1 MIYLDNA
8 ATTFPLPECVCDEMD
23 RLNRSLS
30 VNAGRGSYKYA
41 TEASRII
48 EQTREKL
55 GMLLGVAD
63 GRVIFSSSATIALNQ
78 IFGGRQW
85 NRGDVVYVSP
95 YEHNSVLRPLYSF
108 AKRYCFEIYELP
120 LTSGM
125 GINLELMKDMF
136 SMNKPD
142 LVCLT
147 HVSNVTGY
155 VLPIREI
162 AAEAKSC
169 GAEVLI
175 DASQSAGLLSVDMS
189 DIDYLV
195 FAGHKTLYGP
205 FGAAGMILGRNTKL
219 LPYLSGGTGSDSLS
233 FDMPESMPLMY
244 EPGSMNISAIGGLG
258 AALDCI
264 SDFGIT
270 NIYTHEKK
278 LTERLIKGLAQIE
291 GVTLYL
297 PSDLNEHVGIV
308 SFNIEGYT
316 ADECGKILDLD
327 FDIAVRTGY
336 HCAALIHKHLKDKDY
351 RGTVRASVGL
361 FTREEDLDALISAV
375 KSIAE
380 E

>member
-23 RLNRSLS
+23 RINRKLS
-30 VNAGRGSYKYA
+30 VNAGRGSYKCA

-48 EQTREKL
+48 EQTRDKIRTLFKAAENK
-55 GMLLGVAD
+55 VF
-63 GRVIFSSSATIALNQ
+63 FSPSATIALNQ
-78 IFGGRQW
+78 VLGGRQW

-108 AKRYCFEIYELP
+108 AKRYGFEIYELP

-136 SMNKPD
+136 SFTKPD

-155 VLPIREI
+155 VLPIKEI
-162 AAEAKSC
+162 SAIAKSF

-189 DIDYLV
+189 DVDYLV

-205 FGAAGMILGRNTKL
+205 FGAAGIILGRDTKL
-219 LPYLSGGTGSDSLS
+219 LPYLSGGTGSDSLRL
-233 FDMPESMPLMY
+233 DMPLTIPNMY

-258 AALDCI
+258 AALDFI
-264 SDFGIT
+264 GDYGTT
-270 NIYTHEKK
+270 NIFNHEKK
-278 LTERLIKGLAQIE
+278 LTERLIRGLSQIE

-297 PSDLNEHVGIV
+297 PKNLNEHVGIV
-308 SFNIEGYT
+308 SFNVEGYT
-316 ADECGKILDLD
+316 AEECGQILDLD
-327 FDIAVRTGY
+327 FDIAIRTGY
-336 HCAALIHKHLKDKDY
+336 HCAALIHKHLMDMDY

-361 FTREEDLDALISAV
+361 FTGEEDVDALISAV

>member
-8 ATTFPLPECVCDEMD
+8 ATTFPLPECVCDEME
-23 RLNRSLS
+23 RLNRNLS
-30 VNAGRGSYKYA
+30 VNAGRGSYKAA
-41 TEASRII
+41 TEASGII
-48 EQTREKL
+48 ENTRDKL
-55 GMLLGVAD
+55 RALFGAEGNKVFFAP
-63 GRVIFSSSATIALNQ
+63 SATIGLNQ

-108 AKRYCFEIYELP
+108 AKRYGFEIYELP

-136 SMNKPD
+136 SLDKPD

-155 VLPIREI
+155 VLPIKEI
-162 AAEAKSC
+162 AATAKSF

-189 DIDYLV
+189 DIDYFV

-205 FGAAGMILGRNTKL
+205 FGAAGVILGRNTKL
-219 LPYLSGGTGSDSLS
+219 LPYLSGGTGSDSLRL
-233 FDMPESMPLMY
+233 DMPLTIPNMY

-258 AALDCI
+258 AALDFI
-264 SDFGIT
+264 SDYGT
-270 NIYTHEKK
+270 TKIYNHEKK
-278 LTERLIKGLAQIE
+278 LTERLVKGLSQIE

-297 PSDLNEHVGIV
+297 PSDLKKHVGIV

-316 ADECGKILDLD
+316 ADECGQILDLD

-336 HCAALIHKHLKDKDY
+336 HCAALIHEYLKDKEFL
-351 RGTVRASVGL
+351 GTIRASVGL
-361 FTREEDLDALISAV
+361 FTTEEDVDALISAV
-375 KSIAE
+375 RSIAE